1 GAVAGGRGVAADGAG
16 PDPDP
21 VRAGAAAGMA
31 GRPAGGPGGAQRA
44 LAHVRREPGVRAHD
58 PAAGAGA
65 ADPGAPDR
73 APDGDLD
80 GQPAGLPRMD
90 RGHGGAVDRGA
101 HRLRAFGMGGPAA
114 ADRTG

>member
-1 GAVAGGRGVAADGAG
+1 MCWWRWTCCSTPAPRSTGWRADRAGTDCQRTDRALPQAPAVGAVAGGRGVAADGAG

-58 PAAGAGA
+58 PADGAGD
-65 ADPGAPDR
+65 ADPGAPR
-73 APDGDLD
+73 SEE
-80 GQPAGLPRMD
+80 
-90 RGHGGAVDRGA
+90 H
-101 HRLRAFGMGGPAA
+101 
-114 ADRTG
+114 TS